1 MEGINRT
8 PWSDRDRAWL
18 VGTASCAML
27 VGLTSPRET
36 QLRTSPGVPVVPVWS
51 LLLTRVNAE
60 A

>member
-1 MEGINRT
+1 MTET
-8 PWSDRDRAWL
+8 ELDLL
-18 VGTASCAML
+18 VQLSATL
-27 VGLTSPRET
+27 VGLKSLLILASPRET